1 MLSASRRAA
10 DVKDSGEGATPG
22 ALDNG
27 ETHQQLRKA
36 EAKKPEEKDYHFPE
50 PIDSMLP
57 ALCGSLRGLSP
68 QGLCFF
74 MSKTRLSS

>member
-1 MLSASRRAA
+1 MLSASEKGSRCKRLR
-10 DVKDSGEGATPG
+10 EGATPG

-27 ETHQQLRKA
+27 ETHQELWKA
-36 EAKKPEEKDYHFPE
+36 EEKKPEEKYYHFPE
-50 PIDSMLP
+50 PIGSMLP

-68 QGLCFF
+68 EGLCFF